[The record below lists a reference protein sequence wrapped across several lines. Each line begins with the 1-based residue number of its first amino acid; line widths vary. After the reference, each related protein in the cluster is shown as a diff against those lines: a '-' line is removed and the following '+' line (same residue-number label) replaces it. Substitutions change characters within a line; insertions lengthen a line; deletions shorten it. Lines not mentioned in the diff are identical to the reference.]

1 MITPA
6 AHTVRRVARL
16 SSFALLLSVA
26 APAPPAGAVVV
37 ACLSQC
43 SASVQIIG
51 CDQRTQGPTDADA
64 ALSASGPWRHVGRL
78 DLSGAPGCSATLIGP
93 KHVLTAAHCVLDK
106 FNNFRIGPIRFRL
119 AQFSSG
125 PCSRP
130 FGDHYAVRTFVPA
143 DYDNGSISTAN
154 KALDYA
160 IVELANPIAGAVP
173 MSFSY
178 QSWATV
184 DGLTPF
190 SIGYPGDKSLGTVW
204 QTGPADSNSF
214 LDTTA
219 VWQDGGEK
227 GLFHLTNDG
236 VGGQSGSPVYVF
248 VAGVRQLVGVLIGS
262 PENECWAG
270 RIWASRLTPGAVD
283 RIENSMLFPPNGNVI
298 DFSLRWNTL
307 PNVDVLADV
316 PPANGCGF

>member
-1 MITPA
+1 M
-6 AHTVRRVARL
+6 
-16 SSFALLLSVA
+16 SSFASHTARRIARFASIASLLALA
-26 APAPPAGAVVV
+26 AAMAPAEAAVI

-43 SASVQIIG
+43 SDANRVGIVG
-51 CDQRTQGPTDADA
+51 CDDRTQGPTTAGA

-78 DLSGAPGCSATLIGP
+78 DLGGAPGCSGTLIGP
-93 KHVLTAAHCVLDK
+93 KHVLTAAHCVLNK
-106 FNNFRIGPIRFRL
+106 NTNNFNSGPIRFRL
-119 AQFSSG
+119 AQFNAG

-130 FGDHYAVRTFVPA
+130 FGDHYAVRVFVPA
-143 DYDNGSISTAN
+143 DYIASDSTAN

-160 IVELANPIAGAVP
+160 VVELANAIPGAVP

-184 DGLTPF
+184 DDLTPY
-190 SIGYPGDKSLGTVW
+190 SIGYPGDKNTGTLW
-204 QTGPADSNSF
+204 QTGSSNSF
-214 LDTTA
+214 LYTAA
-219 VWQDGGEK
+219 VWQDGGDK

-248 VAGVRQLVGVLIGS
+248 IAGVRQLVGVFIGS
-262 PENECWAG
+262 PEAECWAG
-270 RIWASRLTPGAVD
+270 RLWASRLTPGAVD
-283 RIENSMLFPPNGNVI
+283 RIENAMLFPPNGNVI

-307 PNVDVLADV
+307 PNVDILADV